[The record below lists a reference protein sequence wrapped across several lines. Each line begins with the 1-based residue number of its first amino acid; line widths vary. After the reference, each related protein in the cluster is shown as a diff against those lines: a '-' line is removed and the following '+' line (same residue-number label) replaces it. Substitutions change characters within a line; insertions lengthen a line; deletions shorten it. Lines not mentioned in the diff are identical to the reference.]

1 MTRRASLLPSPSF
14 LQRLERLWQFNRLW
28 VRAQRR
34 DNSSAGEWQA
44 VTRILTT
51 LRVDTGIVVDVAAGD
66 GVSQSS
72 TLGLFRS
79 DRWSGL
85 AVEMDP
91 QKFAQ
96 LAYLYAGFRCQL
108 AKCRVTPKNLDSLLK
123 AHEIPNDFDFLN
135 LDIDSYDLFV
145 IKETLARGYRPK
157 IISMEIN
164 EKIPPP
170 LYFTVLYD
178 DSHCWQGDHFF
189 GCSAVA
195 AVETVKPFGYVLE
208 SIQYNNA
215 LFVRADLAGDVI
227 RDLAVAQA
235 YQDGYSSRADRMKL
249 FPWNADV
256 DCALEMPAQ
265 DALQFFAH
273 YFRKYQDRFE
283 LRISGT

>member
-1 MTRRASLLPSPSF
+1 METAPIFPSPSLF
-14 LQRLERLWQFNRLW
+14 PRLGQLLQFNRLW
-28 VRAQRR
+28 VCAQRR
-34 DNSSAGEWQA
+34 EHSSAGEWQA
-44 VTRILTT
+44 VRRSLDV
-51 LRVDTGIVVDVAAGD
+51 LGVSTGCVVDIAASD

-72 TLGLFRS
+72 TLGLFRN

-91 QKFAQ
+91 IKFAQ

-108 AKCRVTPKNLDSLLK
+108 AKCRVTPMNIELLLK
-123 AHEIPNDFDFLN
+123 AHAIPKDFAFLN

-145 IKETLARGYRPK
+145 VQELLARGYRPK

-178 DSHCWQGDHFF
+178 ESHEWQRDHFF

-215 LFVRADLAGDVI
+215 LFVCADLARGLIVDVPVH
-227 RDLAVAQA
+227 LA
-235 YQDGYSSRADRMKL
+235 YRDGYATKRDRLKL
-249 FPWNADV
+249 FPWNTDV
-256 DCALEMPAQ
+256 DCALEMAAE
-265 DALQFFAH
+265 DALRFFTS
-273 YFRKYQDRFE
+273 YFRKYEERFD
-283 LRISGT
+283 LRISLA